1 MKIAIVIVLKIAIV
15 SKVVTVHGQ
24 AMISRG
30 HLLTNAEDCQSIEVG
45 QQTRNHLTREGG

>member
-15 SKVVTVHGQ
+15 SKEVTVHGQ

-30 HLLTNAEDCQSIEVG
+30 PHAEDCQSVEVG
-45 QQTRNHLTREGG
+45 RDANYIAINE

>member
-30 HLLTNAEDCQSIEVG
+30 HLTHAEDCQSIEVG